1 MINQILNWRLINE
14 NTYLAFIK
22 LSWKYFMTLSKH
34 WNFRKKVNQPVVLC
48 VQYCI
53 LEKSS
58 APYRNPNSAG
68 GLKEKDPTYSNGIVH
83 HKSHKCKTT
92 SFKSPYEIQK
102 YDQILRTNSWW
113 KIFNTNGIFLYSYGG
128 VHKRRT
134 LIFGDFWPP
143 LPPCPQSTLSTPPP

>member
-1 MINQILNWRLINE
+1 MEQTTMMVNHIVNWMLKMHIWHSSNF
-14 NTYLAFIK
+14 LKIISMA
-22 LSWKYFMTLSKH
+22 LSKY
-34 WNFRKKVNQPVVLC
+34 WNFRKKVIQPNVLC

-102 YDQILRTNSWW
+102 YDQILRCNSWW
-113 KIFNTNGIFLYSYGG
+113 RLFNAKLYLKLRNICKCGL
-128 VHKRRT
+128 K
-134 LIFGDFWPP
+134 F
-143 LPPCPQSTLSTPPP
+143 